1 MIDNN
6 FVDTV
11 IQLPPD
17 LFFGTSI
24 ATCILVLKKNKTDN
38 NILFVDA
45 SDEFVRNTNKNK
57 LSDANIDNIINL
69 LKDRKLL
76 DNKSYL
82 ATYEEVKEN
91 DYNISVNSYLK
102 ANVEDNTI
110 NIEEVNKKLAEV
122 VPRQQQIREELEE
135 IIKEL
140 EVDYH
145 E

>member
-17 LFFGTSI
+17 LFFGTPI

-45 SDEFVRNTNKNK
+45 LEECVRNTNKNK
-57 LSDANIDNIINL
+57 LSDNNINNIVNL
-69 LKDRKLL
+69 LKGRKSVE
-76 DNKSYL
+76 NKSYL
-82 ATYEEVKEN
+82 ATYDEVRDN

-102 ANVEDNTI
+102 TNSDDNNI
-110 NIEEVNKKLAEV
+110 DIEEVNKILAEV
-122 VPRQQQIREELEE
+122 VPRQQQIRKELEE

>member
-6 FVDTV
+6 YVDAV
-11 IQLPPD
+11 IQLPAD
-17 LFFGTSI
+17 LFFGTPI

-45 SDEFVRNTNKNK
+45 SEEFVRNTNKNK
-57 LSDANIDNIINL
+57 LSDENINNIVNL
-69 LKDRKLL
+69 LEDRLSVE
-76 DNKSYL
+76 NKTYL
-82 ATYEEVKEN
+82 ATYDEVKEN

-102 ANVEDNTI
+102 TNTEDNKI
-110 NIEEVNKKLAEV
+110 DIAEVNKRLSEV
-122 VPRQQQIREELEE
+122 VPKQEQIRKELEE